1 MTYIGID
8 PGKKGALAVI
18 FDDKSVY
25 VTSFDGDKYIYYLE
39 KLGKDNSDVRCCIE
53 DVHAMHGNGVTASFN
68 FGKSYGWLL
77 GMLDTLKIPYQA
89 VSVQKWKKEY
99 GLTSDKA
106 QSIEVCRRLFPNVI
120 LKRTDRCKK
129 DDDGLAE
136 ALLLAEY
143 CRRKM

>member
-1 MTYIGID
+1 MVHIGID
-8 PGKKGALAVI
+8 PGKKGAMAVI
-18 FDDKSVY
+18 YDDNSVY
-25 VTSFDGDKYIYYLE
+25 VTSFDKDKYIYYLE
-39 KLGKDNSDVRCCIE
+39 KLGEDNIDVRCCIE

-99 GLTSDKA
+99 GLTSDKSR
-106 QSIEVCRRLFPNVI
+106 SIEVCRRLFPNVI

-136 ALLLAEY
+136 ALLLALY
-143 CRRKM
+143 AKRHF